1 MGTAPV
7 GVAVNMKSRLKASP
21 GLAFEGQQRRRGF
34 RLRNLL
40 FPFMQML
47 LGRPMI
53 CQCHSRSWPM
63 GLLSYCGQ
71 RSRTSIR
78 KRLQA

>member
-7 GVAVNMKSRLKASP
+7 GVAVNMKSCLKASP
-21 GLAFEGQQRRRGF
+21 EIVFEGQQRRRGF

-53 CQCHSRSWPM
+53 CQCHSKSCRW
-63 GLLSYCGQ
+63 GF
-71 RSRTSIR
+71 
-78 KRLQA
+78 

>member
-1 MGTAPV
+1 MGTPPA

-47 LGRPMI
+47 LGRLMI
-53 CQCHSRSWPM
+53 CQCYSKFCRW
-63 GLLSYCGQ
+63 GF
-71 RSRTSIR
+71 
-78 KRLQA
+78 